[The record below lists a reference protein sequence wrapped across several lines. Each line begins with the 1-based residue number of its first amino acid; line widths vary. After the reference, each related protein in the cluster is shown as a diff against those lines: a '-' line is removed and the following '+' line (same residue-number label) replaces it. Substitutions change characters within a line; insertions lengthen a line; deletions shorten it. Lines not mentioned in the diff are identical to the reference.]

1 MTAAPPRAAA
11 PLTDGDLTALPS
23 SRSPRGWWRAAVDRL
38 AGSDPG
44 LTQLRTAVQA
54 LAAMTLSVAGAGAF
68 VALTGA
74 LQVDPAGLPRAVVA
88 AQHHGALVI
97 ALLVAGLLAMQAT
110 FSVHDTSLRS
120 GALLS
125 ATLPLPMLA
134 TMAVGIALAPYHALS
149 LVWLVVALVIGVYL
163 RRFGPRGFAYGLLT
177 FQGAFLGY
185 FLAAQLSLGSLGWIA
200 AIMVIGV
207 VASLVARYGLLRQ
220 DPHRTLLRM
229 WTSWR
234 ARAQRLLELATELT
248 DTECND
254 RHRASLHDSIGR
266 QLTRLNEST
275 LMIDAQLGQPDA
287 SRAAL
292 VLHQR
297 LFDME
302 LALTNV
308 CRFAVAVTDR
318 CPDSDVHHAVRQVL
332 LDLRSV
338 DHTAAVH
345 DVSAVRDLRPDDPTT
360 AVLLDRFGQSVE
372 ALAGARREW
381 LAVSRAE
388 FSGDTDTAA
397 AVPSDPDTATHDF
410 TPAVDLVSGWLPGSG
425 PVSDEATKLPGPRH
439 WWQGVGLSGP
449 ARAAIQ
455 VGVAA
460 TISVLVGGLLSD
472 RRLYWALLAT
482 FLAFLATSNSGEQ
495 VRKAL
500 FRVGG
505 TLVGIVLG
513 AVIVH
518 LIGGNLPASVVI
530 IGVALFFGIYL
541 IRVNYTFMVIGITI
555 TMSLLYVQLGEYSWS
570 LLVLRLE
577 ETAIG
582 VGAVVVTV
590 LLVVPLRPQRVLTA
604 GVLLWFRALN
614 AVVDDALT
622 TLAGGT
628 RVTRLG
634 VRNLD
639 AAYQS
644 LVVTARPLQH
654 ATFGRNSS
662 QLREILAVAT
672 AARNYARNLA
682 TGARPW
688 TDPAVLAA
696 LEPAAARMRDSLA
709 VIDRRLEQREF
720 APYVRSA
727 ALFNAVDR
735 ALPDDDRRSH
745 LVLRDLML
753 LDGALA
759 RLATSLRLPVED
771 LDTTPPVAESS
782 TFRSP

>member
-1 MTAAPPRAAA
+1 MSTAHPPADTRES
-11 PLTDGDLTALPS
+11 LTDGDLVALPP
-23 SRSPRGWWRAAVDRL
+23 SRSPRDWWRAAVDRL

-44 LTQLRTAVQA
+44 LTQLRTAAQA
-54 LAAMTLSVAGAGAF
+54 IAAMTLSVLGAGAF

-74 LQVDPAGLPRAVVA
+74 LQVDPAGLPPAQVAV
-88 AQHHGALVI
+88 QHHGALVI

-110 FSVHDTSLRS
+110 FSVHDTGLRS

-134 TMAVGIALAPYHALS
+134 TMAVGISLAPFHALS

-185 FLAAQLSLGSLGWIA
+185 FLAAQLALTDLGWIA
-200 AIMVIGV
+200 AIMGIGV

-229 WTSWR
+229 WQSWR

-248 DTECND
+248 TGHDD
-254 RHRASLHDSIGR
+254 RRRAALHDSIGR

-302 LALTNV
+302 LALNNV

-318 CPDSDVHHAVRQVL
+318 CPHDDVRLAVRRVL
-332 LDLRSV
+332 VDLRGV
-338 DHTAAVH
+338 DHRAATHDLTAL
-345 DVSAVRDLRPDDPTT
+345 RDLRVDDPT
-360 AVLLDRFGQSVE
+360 AVVLLDRFGQSVE
-372 ALAGARREW
+372 ALTSARREW

-388 FSGDTDTAA
+388 FGGDHDAAA
-397 AVPSDPDTATHDF
+397 AVASDPDTATRDF

-425 PVSDEATKLPGPRH
+425 PVSDEATRLPGPRH
-439 WWQGVGLSGP
+439 WWQGVGLSAP

-460 TISVLVGGLLSD
+460 TIAVLLGGLLSD

-505 TLVGIVLG
+505 TVVGIVLG

-530 IGVALFFGIYL
+530 IAVALFFGIYL

-604 GVLLWFRALN
+604 GVLLWFRALT
-614 AVVDDALT
+614 AVVDDALS

-662 QLREILAVAT
+662 QLREMLTVAT

-682 TGARPW
+682 TGAHTW

-696 LEPAAARMRDSLA
+696 LGPAADRLRASLA
-709 VIDRRLEQREF
+709 VIDRRLERRETE
-720 APYVRSA
+720 PYVRSA

-735 ALPDDDRRSH
+735 ALPEADSRAH
-745 LVLRDLML
+745 LVVRDLML

-759 RLATSLRLPVED
+759 RLATALRLPVDD
-771 LDTTPPVAESS
+771 LDTRD
-782 TFRSP
+782 RSPATTP

>member
-1 MTAAPPRAAA
+1 MTVAPPRGGT
-11 PLTDGDLTALPS
+11 PLTDGDLTALPP
-23 SRSPRGWWRAAVDRL
+23 SRSPRAWLRSGFDRL

-44 LTQLRTAVQA
+44 LTQLRTAFQA
-54 LAAMTLSVAGAGAF
+54 LAAMTLAVLGAAGF

-74 LQVDPAGLPRAVVA
+74 LQVDPTGLPPAQVA

-110 FSVHDTSLRS
+110 FSVHDTDLRS

-134 TMAVGIALAPYHALS
+134 TMAVGISLAPWHVLS

-200 AIMVIGV
+200 SIMAVGV

-220 DPHRTLLRM
+220 DPHRALLRM
-229 WTSWR
+229 WQSWR
-234 ARAQRLLELATELT
+234 VRAQRLLELATELT
-248 DTECND
+248 DGECHD
-254 RHRASLHDSIGR
+254 RRRAALHERIGR

-275 LMIDAQLGQPDA
+275 LMLDAQLGEPDA

-302 LALTNV
+302 LALNNV

-318 CPDSDVHHAVRQVL
+318 CPHADVRQAVRRVL
-332 LDLRSV
+332 LDLRAV
-338 DHTAAVH
+338 DHGAATH
-345 DVSAVRDLRPDDPTT
+345 DVTVLHGTDPGDPTT
-360 AVLLDRFGQSVE
+360 AVLLDRFSQSVE
-372 ALAGARREW
+372 ALVTARREW
-381 LAVSRAE
+381 LAVAHAE
-388 FSGDTDTAA
+388 FGGDPDTAA
-397 AVPSDPDTATHDF
+397 AIPGDPDTATHDF
-410 TPAVDLVSGWLPGSG
+410 TPAVGLVSGWLPGSG
-425 PVSDEATKLPGPRH
+425 PVSDEATRLPGPRR
-439 WWQGVGLSGP
+439 WWQGVGLSAA

-460 TISVLVGGLLSD
+460 TIAVVVGGLLSD

-505 TLVGIVLG
+505 TAVGIVLG

-518 LIGGNLPASVVI
+518 VMGGNLIGSVLV

-555 TMSLLYVQLGEYSWS
+555 TMSLLYVQLGEYSWD

-577 ETAIG
+577 ETGIG
-582 VGAVVVTV
+582 VGAVVLTV

-604 GVLLWFRALN
+604 GVLLWFRALT
-614 AVVDDALT
+614 AVIDDALS

-654 ATFGRNSS
+654 ATFGRNSG
-662 QLREILAVAT
+662 QLREMLAVAT

-682 TGARPW
+682 TGARTW
-688 TDPAVLAA
+688 TDPEVLAA
-696 LEPAAARMRDSLA
+696 LAPAAARLRASSG
-709 VIDRRLEQREF
+709 VIDRRLEQRES
-720 APYVRSA
+720 APFVRSA

-735 ALPDDDRRSH
+735 ALPGDERRDH
-745 LVLRDLML
+745 LVIRDLML

-759 RLATSLRLPVED
+759 RLATALRLPVED
-771 LDTTPPVAESS
+771 LDTGDRASAAA
-782 TFRSP
+782 